1 MTGAGMVAAIDL
13 GASSGRVML
22 GQVGPNELSIR
33 SVARFA
39 NNPVRTIDGLH
50 WNILDLYRGAIGGLR
65 AAVREESGLRS
76 VAVDSWAVDYALLR
90 GQRMLGNPFHYRDGR
105 SAAGVEA
112 VHALVSPA
120 ELYGRNGLQFL
131 PFNTLYQLAADQL
144 DGADSMLLI
153 PDLLTFWLS
162 GEKVAERTN
171 ASTTGLLRAGR
182 APGMAVSASS
192 TNGLGRG
199 LETGHAPGMPSST
212 GGTGRGLETG
222 RAPGMPFSASSTN
235 GIGRGLET
243 GHSPGTAS
251 STGGTGR
258 GLETGRAPGMAV
270 STGETSRGFD
280 AGHDGEGGGEWD
292 NELIARLG
300 LPRGL
305 FPRLVDAGSRVG
317 SVLPD
322 VLAEIGASRR
332 IDVTAVGS
340 HDTASAVVAV
350 PMTGQNAAYI
360 SSGTWS
366 LVGVELSAPVR
377 SEASRAANFTNE
389 GGVDGRVRY
398 LRNVMGLWL
407 LSESLRSWELAGQTF
422 DLPGLLAQAGTWTGP
437 VTVFDVDDP
446 RFLPPGDM
454 PGRIRA
460 YCREHDLREPS
471 TPVELV
477 RSIIVSLA
485 DAYARTL
492 VRAAELSGARID
504 TVHIV
509 GGGSQNELL
518 CQLTANRTGLPVLAG
533 PVEATA
539 IGNVLVQA
547 RAQGLVT
554 GSLESLRAL
563 VAQAFAPRC
572 YEPRG

>member
-199 LETGHAPGMPSST
+199 LETGHAPGMP
-212 GGTGRGLETG
+212 
-222 RAPGMPFSASSTN
+222 
-235 GIGRGLET
+235 
-243 GHSPGTAS
+243 S